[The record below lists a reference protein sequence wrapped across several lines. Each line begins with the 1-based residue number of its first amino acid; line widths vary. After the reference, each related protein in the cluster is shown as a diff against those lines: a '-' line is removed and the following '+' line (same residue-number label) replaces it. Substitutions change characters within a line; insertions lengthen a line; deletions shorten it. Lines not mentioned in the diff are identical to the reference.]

1 MARSLAIA
9 TSIVAVS
16 CESSLARQET
26 CSTHGIAFNEPREAC
41 CEATSKVLDMAL
53 NDADCEQ
60 HDAEWCSDTAL
71 DFCKKCRHSSDESI
85 QEMTAECS
93 DATEYDY
100 YYYDSA
106 LQLKDASYYYYGT
119 EETFVDRCRVQGV
132 LFYNLHDKC
141 CDASQALGDDIDIDP
156 DCITNFCQDSV
167 DEFCRQCS
175 SESDPNMQD
184 IVDENCIGAKASA
197 KHVLAAVAE
206 NGGKLGRARIYLKM
220 QSIKQPTKATEASPP
235 TLV

>member
-26 CSTHGIAFNEPREAC
+26 CSTHGITFNEPREAC
-41 CEATSKVLDMAL
+41 CEATTKVLDMAL

-60 HDAEWCSDTAL
+60 HDAEWCFDTAL

-85 QEMTAECS
+85 QEMTAECG
-93 DATEYDY
+93 DAAEYDY

-106 LQLKDASYYYYGT
+106 LQLKDASYYYYGI
-119 EETFVDRCRVQGV
+119 ETFVDCRVQGTW
-132 LFYNLHDKC
+132 FHSIHDKC
-141 CDASQALGDDIDIDP
+141 CDATIALADDVDIDP
-156 DCITNFCQDSV
+156 DCITNFCQRSV
-167 DEFCRQCS
+167 AEFCQQCS
-175 SESDPNMQD
+175 SESDRNMQD
-184 IVDENCIGAKASA
+184 MTENCFGAKASA
-197 KHVLAAVAE
+197 KHMLAAVAE
-206 NGGKLGRARIYLKM
+206 NGGKLGRARKYLKM
-220 QSIKQPTKATEASPP
+220 QSPTKATEASPP